1 MNFGLPVL
9 VVFIGFGIGLWLLSH
24 IVEALRP
31 VPRKPNTLSW
41 APHIP
46 IEYVDIGG
54 CRLRYIK
61 AGQGPNLVLL
71 HSIRTQLDLFEKVVP
86 ELAKYFTVYEL
97 DSPGHGYS
105 DIPHARYDADF
116 FADFVEGFLSAL
128 DLRDV
133 TLSGVSIGGAIP
145 LIIAGRRNPRV
156 TCVVAINPY
165 DYAKGRG
172 MARSSL
178 LGWMITVT
186 SQIPV
191 IGETVMR
198 LRNFTIMKAVLR
210 GGVANPKSIP
220 PGLLQ
225 EMYEVGNRPW
235 HYRAFISLLRNAAS
249 WEVATKTYGKINVPV
264 RLVWGEKDWARP
276 SEREH
281 ERWLLSGAP
290 MVTVENGGHF
300 LSLDRPDAV
309 IEQLKMITGS
319 SGMDGSA
326 VHSNRV
332 ATTMNRRSEVD
343 SL

>member
-31 VPRKPNTLSW
+31 VPRKPNTLRW

-71 HSIRTQLDLFEKVVP
+71 HSIRTQLDLFEKVMP
-86 ELAKYFTVYEL
+86 ELAKYFTVYAL

-172 MARSSL
+172 MARSSP

-186 SQIPV
+186 SDIRLV
-191 IGETVMR
+191 GETIMR
-198 LRNFTIMKAVLR
+198 LRNFAIMRAVLR
-210 GGVANPKSIP
+210 GGVANRESIP
-220 PGLLQ
+220 PALLK
-225 EMYEVGNRPW
+225 EMYLVGNRPG
-235 HYRAFISLLRNAAS
+235 HYRAFIRLLRESAS
-249 WEVATKTYGKINVPV
+249 WEEASVSYKNINLPV
-264 RLVWGEKDWARP
+264 LLVWGTKD
-276 SEREH
+276 
-281 ERWLLSGAP
+281 
-290 MVTVENGGHF
+290 
-300 LSLDRPDAV
+300 
-309 IEQLKMITGS
+309 
-319 SGMDGSA
+319 
-326 VHSNRV
+326 
-332 ATTMNRRSEVD
+332 
-343 SL
+343 